1 MVYAKFNN
9 NVQLA
14 KCHIATDDAHLAEEN
29 IWGDHLW
36 GSVNGIGKNWLGRIL
51 MQVRAELKEAL

>member
-1 MVYAKFNN
+1 MPSLIIMYSSP
-9 NVQLA
+9 NVTLLLMM
-14 KCHIATDDAHLAEEN
+14 HISRRKN